1 MKKIRSFLEGDLLK
15 RVKSGGKK
23 ILTGLFIA
31 LGAIFLCPS
40 HTLAQDS
47 KTVTGKVIDS
57 QEGPLPGV
65 NVVIK
70 GTMQGTITD
79 VDGNYK
85 IQAAAE
91 DILQFS
97 FIGFQTAEI
106 PVGNQT
112 TINVTLEEQASD
124 LDEVV
129 VVGYGVQQ
137 KSLVTGAI
145 SSVDAEELASAPA
158 IRVEQAMQGRT
169 AGVTVLPTSGS
180 PGSGAKV
187 RIRGTNSNS
196 NSDPLYIVDGMKVGS
211 IENIAPSNI
220 ESIEVLKDAAS
231 SAIYGSEGG
240 NGVIIINTKKGKKG
254 EGQISYDFQ
263 YGIQS
268 VDTKMELMNAQEY
281 IQYMEEQGTDVRT
294 LRDVAEADGLDI
306 SESRLTYMEQEG
318 TDWLNELFE
327 EAPMQRHNLS
337 FTGGGDKS
345 SFLASVSYNQQD
357 GVVGGDKAAYE
368 RLTFRLNSTHDIK
381 DWIQVGNTLS
391 YTHSK
396 RNVILEDDEYNSP
409 IVNALLVDPT
419 TPVVYGQQGEVPQ
432 NILDAEAAGNTLL
445 KDERG
450 RYFGIPLNTTGEIA
464 NPVARLELYNR
475 VYTRDQLTGTLFA
488 NIKPVDNLTITSRLG
503 LDLTYQQNHNWNES
517 YYFFDDNKNE
527 VPSINDDIDKYF
539 NWLWENFATYDLN
552 INDHSLTLMGG
563 YSAERRLHPNWSLY
577 SSPML
582 KESDR
587 YAYHDYTT
595 SRDNDVAGGDLDEQ
609 TMTSIYGRLSYN
621 YLGKY
626 MFQTSIRRDAAS
638 VFPEN
643 EKGAVFPAASI
654 GWVVSEEGFWDK
666 SFMDFLKVRAS
677 WGQNGSI
684 SALTGTEDKAWWT
697 VSGIFYPN
705 ANEDGY
711 FSGAQI
717 EKLTNDNLTW
727 ERTEQLS
734 VGLDMRFLNRKINF
748 SADYYDK
755 VTKDLIVTAPFPL
768 SVGNDFPFVNGGDV
782 SNSGIEFELGY
793 NDSFGEFNLSAN
805 INMSTLKNEVT
816 YLKTDAPIAGA
827 NIRGYNITW
836 FAEGEPIWYFN
847 GYKTDG
853 IDSETGLPNIVDT
866 DGSGDITPADMT
878 NIGDPHPDLLYG
890 GSISAEYKGVDLRVF
905 LQGMKGNEIYTGWFR
920 PDRAESNKP
929 KYLFDGRWTPSNT
942 DASMPRAEASDEYV
956 YRSDYM
962 VQDGSYTRI
971 KQIQLGY
978 NLPVDLI
985 KQVGLSKARV
995 YISLDDYFTFTDYK
1009 GLDPEAGSNNNQ
1021 SQGVDRGVY
1030 PIPRKMMFGLS
1041 VNF

>member
-15 RVKSGGKK
+15 KFKSGGRK
-23 ILTGLFIA
+23 IHAGLTIA
-31 LGAIFLCPS
+31 IGAIFLCAS
-40 HTLAQDS
+40 VSLAQDV
-47 KTVTGKVIDS
+47 KTVTGAVTDNRDL
-57 QEGPLPGV
+57 PLPGV
-65 NVVIK
+65 NVIIK
-70 GTMQGTITD
+70 GAMQGTISD
-79 VDGNYK
+79 SDGNYEL
-85 IQAAAE
+85 QASSE
-91 DILQFS
+91 DVLQFS
-97 FIGFQTAEI
+97 FIGFETEEV

-112 TINVTLEEQASD
+112 TINVVLNDQFTD
-124 LDEVV
+124 LDEVI

-145 SSVDAEELASAPA
+145 SSVNAETLETSSNTG
-158 IRVEQAMQGRT
+158 VQQAMQGRT
-169 AGVTVLPTSGS
+169 AGVTVLPNSGS

-196 NSDPLYIVDGMKVGS
+196 NAEPLYIVDGMKVGS

-254 EGQISYDFQ
+254 QGRISYDFQ

-268 VDTKMELMNAQEY
+268 VDTKMDLMNAQEY
-281 IQYMEEQGTDVRT
+281 AQYMDEQGTVVT
-294 LRDVAEADGLDI
+294 VPENVG
-306 SESRLTYMEQEG
+306 EG
-318 TDWLNELFE
+318 TDWLGEVFE
-327 EAPMQRHNLS
+327 DAPMQRHNLS
-337 FTGGGDKS
+337 FAGGGEKS

-368 RLTFRLNSTHDIK
+368 RLTFRLNSSHDVK
-381 DWIQVGNTLS
+381 EWIEVGNTLS

-396 RNVILEDDEYNSP
+396 RNAILEDDEYNSP

-419 TPVVYGQQGEVPQ
+419 TPVVYEQGETPPS
-432 NILDAEAAGNTLL
+432 ILSTEAAGNTLL
-445 KDERG
+445 KDDQG
-450 RYFGIPLNTTGEIA
+450 RYYAVPLNTTGEIA

-475 VYTRDQLTGTLFA
+475 VYNRDQITGTVFA
-488 NIKPVDNLTITSRLG
+488 NIKPVDNLTITSRIG
-503 LDLTYQQNHNWNES
+503 LDLTYQQNHNWNET
-517 YYFFDDNKNE
+517 YYFFDDNKNV

-539 NWLWENFATYDLN
+539 NWMWENFATYDMSF
-552 INDHSLTLMGG
+552 NDHSLTIMGG
-563 YSAERRLHPNWSLY
+563 YSAEQRLHPNWSLY

-587 YAYHDYTT
+587 YAYHSFTT
-595 SRDNDVAGGDLDEQ
+595 SRANDVVGGGLEEQ
-609 TMTSIYGRLSYN
+609 TMVSVYGRLSYN

-626 MFQTSIRRDAAS
+626 LFQSSVRRDAAS
-638 VFPEN
+638 VFPTN
-643 EKGAVFPAASI
+643 EKGAVFPAASV
-654 GWVVSEEGFWDK
+654 GWVISEESFWNDT
-666 SFMDFLKVRAS
+666 FMDYLKFRAS

-684 SALTGTEDKAWWT
+684 SALTGTEEQAWWT

-717 EKLTNDNLTW
+717 EKIPNDNLIW

-734 VGLDMRFLNRKINF
+734 VGLDMRFMNRKMNF

-755 VTKDLIVTAPFPL
+755 VTKDLIVIAPFPL
-768 SVGNDFPFVNGGDV
+768 SIGNDFPFVNGGDV
-782 SNSGIEFELGY
+782 SNSGFEFELGY
-793 NDSFGEFNLSAN
+793 NESFGDLNVSAN
-805 INMSTLKNEVT
+805 ANLSTLKNEVT
-816 YLKTDAPIAGA
+816 YLKTDAPISGA
-827 NIRGYNITW
+827 NIRGYDITW

-853 IDSETGLPNIVDT
+853 IDSDTGLPNIVDT
-866 DGSGDITPADMT
+866 DESGDISPADMT

-890 GSISAEYKGVDLRVF
+890 ASISAEYKGVDLRVF
-905 LQGMKGNEIYTGWFR
+905 LQGTKGNEIYTGWYR
-920 PDRAESNKP
+920 PDRAESNRP
-929 KYLFDGRWTPSNT
+929 KYLFEDRWTPSYTN
-942 DASMPRAEASDEYV
+942 ASMPRAEASSEYV

-978 NLPVDLI
+978 TLPSDLI
-985 KQVGLSKARV
+985 QQVGMSKARI
-995 YISLDDYFTFTDYK
+995 YISLDDYFTFTDYD

>member
-1 MKKIRSFLEGDLLK
+1 MTDTQNE
-15 RVKSGGKK
+15 
-23 ILTGLFIA
+23 
-31 LGAIFLCPS
+31 
-40 HTLAQDS
+40 
-47 KTVTGKVIDS
+47 
-57 QEGPLPGV
+57 PLPGV

-79 VDGNYK
+79 VDGNYEL
-85 IQAAAE
+85 QATG
-91 DILQFS
+91 DNVLQFS
-97 FIGFQTAEI
+97 FIGFTSTEVL
-106 PVGNQT
+106 VGDQT
-112 TINVTLEEQASD
+112 TINVALDNQFTD

-145 SSVDAEELASAPA
+145 SSVDAEALETSSNTG
-158 IRVEQAMQGRT
+158 VQQAMQGRT

-196 NSDPLYIVDGMKVGS
+196 NSNPLYIVDGMKVGS

-240 NGVIIINTKKGKKG
+240 NGVVIINTKKGKKG
-254 EGQISYDFQ
+254 EGRISYDFQ

-281 IQYMEEQGTDVRT
+281 AQYMEEQGTTVT
-294 LRDVAEADGLDI
+294 VPENVG
-306 SESRLTYMEQEG
+306 EG
-318 TDWLNELFE
+318 TDWLGELFE

-337 FTGGGDKS
+337 FSGGGENS

-368 RLTFRLNSTHDIK
+368 RLTFRLNSSHDVK
-381 DWIQVGNTLS
+381 EWIEVGNTFS
-391 YTHSK
+391 YTHSQ
-396 RNVILEDDEYNSP
+396 RNAIVEDDEYSSP
-409 IVNALLVDPT
+409 VVNALLVDPT
-419 TPVVYGQQGEVPQ
+419 TPVKYEEGETPQ
-432 NILDAEAAGNTLL
+432 SILDLEADGNTLV
-445 KDERG
+445 KDDQG
-450 RYFGIPLNTTGEIA
+450 RYYAIPLNVTGEIG

-475 VYTRDQLTGTLFA
+475 VYTRDQLTGTIFT

-503 LDLTYQQNHNWNES
+503 LDLTYQQNHNWNETF
-517 YYFFDDNKNE
+517 YFFDDNKN
-527 VPSINDDIDKYF
+527 VTPSINDDIDKYF
-539 NWLWENFATYDLN
+539 NWLWENFATYDMSF
-552 INDHSLTLMGG
+552 NDHSLTVMGG

-582 KESDR
+582 KEGDR
-587 YAYHDYTT
+587 YAYHSFTT
-595 SRDNDVAGGDLDEQ
+595 SRENDVVGGGLEEQ
-609 TMTSIYGRLSYN
+609 TMTSVYGRLSYN

-626 MFQTSIRRDAAS
+626 LFQTSVRRDAAS
-638 VFPEN
+638 VFPTN
-643 EKGAVFPAASI
+643 EKGAVFPAASV
-654 GWVVSEEGFWDK
+654 GWVISEESFWNS
-666 SFMDFLKVRAS
+666 SFMDYLKFRAS

-684 SALTGTEDKAWWT
+684 SALTGTEEQAWWT

-717 EKLTNDNLTW
+717 EKITNDNLTW

-734 VGLDMRFLNRKINF
+734 VGLDMRFMNRKMNL
-748 SADYYDK
+748 SVDYYDK
-755 VTKDLIVTAPFPL
+755 VTKDLIVIAPFPL
-768 SVGNDFPFVNGGDV
+768 SIGNDFPFVNGGDV
-782 SNSGIEFELGY
+782 SNSGLEFELGY
-793 NDSFGEFNLSAN
+793 NESFGDLNVSAN
-805 INMSTLKNEVT
+805 VNLSTLKNEVT
-816 YLKTDAPIAGA
+816 YLKTDAPISGA
-827 NIRGYNITW
+827 NIRGYDVTW

-853 IDSETGLPNIVDT
+853 IDSETGLPNIVDV
-866 DGSGDITPADMT
+866 DESGDITPADMT

-890 GSISAEYKGVDLRVF
+890 AGFSAEYKGIDLRVF
-905 LQGMKGNEIYTGWFR
+905 LQGTKGNEIYTAWYR

-942 DASMPRAEASDEYV
+942 DASMPRAEASSEYV

-971 KQIQLGY
+971 KQLQLGY
-978 NLPVDLI
+978 SLPSGLI
-985 KQVGLSKARV
+985 QQVGMSKARI

>member
-15 RVKSGGKK
+15 KVKSGGRK
-23 ILTGLFIA
+23 ILTGLLIA
-31 LGAIFLCPS
+31 LGATFLCTIQS
-40 HTLAQDS
+40 LAQET
-47 KTVTGKVIDS
+47 KTVTGTVTDT
-57 QEGPLPGV
+57 QGGLLPGV

-70 GTMQGTITD
+70 GTLQGAITD
-79 VDGNYK
+79 VDGNYQ
-85 IQAAAE
+85 IQASA
-91 DILQFS
+91 DDVLQFS
-97 FIGFQTAEI
+97 FIGFQTLEV
-106 PVGNQT
+106 PVGDQT
-112 TINVTLEEQASD
+112 TIDVSLQEQTSD

-145 SSVDAEELASAPA
+145 SSVDAEELANAPA
-158 IRVEQAMQGRT
+158 SRVEQAMQGRT

-240 NGVIIINTKKGKKG
+240 NGVVIINTKKGKKG
-254 EGQISYDFQ
+254 EGKISYNFQ
-263 YGIQS
+263 YGIQD
-268 VDTKMELMNAQEY
+268 VDTKMELMDAQEY
-281 IQYMEEQGTDVRT
+281 AQYMDEQGTDVT
-294 LRDVAEADGLDI
+294 VPGNVGNGTNWLDEI
-306 SESRLTYMEQEG
+306 
-318 TDWLNELFE
+318 FE
-327 EAPMQRHNLS
+327 KAPMQRHNLS
-337 FTGGGDKS
+337 FTGGGEKS

-357 GVVGGDKAAYE
+357 GVVGGEKAAYE
-368 RLTFRLNSTHDIK
+368 RLTFRLNSSHDIK
-381 DWIQVGNTLS
+381 DWIEVGNTLS

-419 TPVVYGQQGEVPQ
+419 TPVLYEEGETPQ
-432 NILDAEAAGNTLL
+432 SLLDLDAAGNPLV
-445 KDERG
+445 KDDQG
-450 RYFGIPLNTTGEIA
+450 RFYAVPLNTTGEIG

-475 VYTRDQLTGTLFA
+475 VYTRDQLTGTVFA
-488 NIKPVDNLTITSRLG
+488 NVKPIDNLTITSRLG
-503 LDLTYQQNHNWNES
+503 LDLTYQQNHNWNETF
-517 YYFFDDNKNE
+517 YFFDDNKN
-527 VPSINDDIDKYF
+527 VTPSINDDIDKYF
-539 NWLWENFATYDLN
+539 NWLWENFATYDMSF
-552 INDHSLTLMGG
+552 NDHSLTVMGG
-563 YSAERRLHPNWSLY
+563 YSAEQRLHPNWTLY

-587 YAYHDYTT
+587 YAYHSFTT
-595 SRDNDVAGGDLDEQ
+595 SRDNDVVGGGLEEQ

-626 MFQTSIRRDAAS
+626 MFQTSVRRDAAS

-643 EKGAVFPAASI
+643 DKGAIFPAASI
-654 GWVVSEEGFWDK
+654 GWVMSEESFWDDT
-666 SFMDFLKVRAS
+666 FMDYFKVRAS

-717 EKLTNDNLTW
+717 EKLTNDDLKW

-734 VGLDMRFLNRKINF
+734 VGADMRFLDRKMNL
-748 SADYYDK
+748 SVDYYDK
-755 VTKDLIVTAPFPL
+755 QTKDLIVTAPFPL

-782 SNSGIEFELGY
+782 SNSGFEFELGY
-793 NDSFGEFNLSAN
+793 NDSFGDFNLSAN
-805 INMSTLKNEVT
+805 LNLSTLKNEVT

-853 IDSETGLPNIVDT
+853 IDADTGLPNIVDT
-866 DGSGDITPADMT
+866 DDSGDITPADMT

-890 GSISAEYKGVDLRVF
+890 ASISAEYKGVDLRVF
-905 LQGMKGNEIYTGWFR
+905 LQGTKGNEIYTGWFR

-942 DASMPRAEASDEYV
+942 NASMPRAEASSEYV

-985 KQVGLSKARV
+985 QQIGMSKARI

-1009 GLDPEAGSNNNQ
+1009 GLDPEAGSSNNQ